1 MKLKPMST
9 DLNTEKMKRSIYLGV
24 CLTAIACIVISCSKS
39 GGKIASNPAAYLK
52 NDEQKAMLATLK
64 DLAHGQMYSVE
75 YSADYCL
82 DEIMAGGGASSSL
95 KLLGKALPLLT
106 TVPLSRAG
114 GGFDFGCSAFCVK
127 SPSGDILVGRNFDYR
142 FVSASNVL
150 VHNVSKGAAHK
161 SVNISSLP
169 FIDKDTY
176 VAGALSDGK
185 TDISVPVTASIYC
198 CLDGMNDAGL
208 FIGVLSLRG
217 TGGAVQHEA
226 GKGDIVPTL
235 AIRLIL
241 DTCTSVDE
249 AVEVFRSHN
258 FFADGENSD
267 SNFHFLI
274 ADAGGKSVVV
284 EYYRPGEVPPLSEP
298 AAKDWTMNLIDTDHV
313 TNFYLSEEW
322 WNFGGGQTRYDT
334 LHDTLE
340 SKNRVMTED
349 ECMALLDDV
358 HTNLQSEGGD
368 ITSNT
373 QWSVVYNLSKKTA
386 TICVN
391 KNYEDKLPFQL

>member
-1 MKLKPMST
+1 M
-9 DLNTEKMKRSIYLGV
+9 KMKRSIHLGI
-24 CLTAIACIVISCSKS
+24 CLSAIACIVFSCDKD
-39 GGKIASNPAAYLK
+39 GDKTITNPAAYLR
-52 NDEQKAMLATLK
+52 NDEQKSMLATLK
-64 DLAHGQMYSVE
+64 NLAGGQLYSVE

-82 DEIMAGGGASSSL
+82 DEIMAAGGASSSI

-106 TVPLSRAG
+106 TIPLGKSDASL
-114 GGFDFGCSAFCVK
+114 DFGCSAFCVK
-127 SPSGDILVGRNFDYR
+127 SPDGDVLVGRNFDYR

-150 VHNVSKGAAHK
+150 VHNVAKDVPHK
-161 SVNISSLP
+161 SVNISALP

-185 TDISVPVTASIYC
+185 TDLSLPVTASIYC
-198 CLDGMNDAGL
+198 CMDGMNDAGL

-226 GKGDIVPTL
+226 GKSDIVPAL

-241 DTCTSVDE
+241 DRCSNVDE
-249 AVEVFRSHN
+249 AVEVFRTHN
-258 FFADGENSD
+258 FFADGEESD

-274 ADAGGKSVVV
+274 SDAAGKSVVV

-298 AAKDWTMNLIDTDHV
+298 ASKDWTLNVIETDHV
-313 TNFYLSEEW
+313 TNFFLSEEW
-322 WNFGGGQTRYDT
+322 WDFGGGQERYKK
-334 LHDTLE
+334 LHNTLE
-340 SKNRVMTED
+340 SKNRVMTEK
-349 ECMALLDDV
+349 ECMDLLEDV
-358 HTNLQSEGGD
+358 HTDLQSEGGD

-373 QWSVVYNLSKKTA
+373 QWSVVYNLSRKTA

-391 KNYEDKLPFQL
+391 KNYKDKLQFAL

>member
-1 MKLKPMST
+1 MKSL
-9 DLNTEKMKRSIYLGV
+9 IYFGI
-24 CLTAIACIVISCSKS
+24 CLSAIACIVSSCDKD
-39 GGKIASNPAAYLK
+39 GDKTITNPAAYLK
-52 NDEQKAMLATLK
+52 NDEQQAMLATLK
-64 DLAHGQMYSVE
+64 NMADGQLYSLE

-82 DEIMAGGGASSSL
+82 DEIMAGGGASSSV
-95 KLLGKALPLLT
+95 KLLGKSLPLLT
-106 TVPLSRAG
+106 TVPLGKATSG
-114 GGFDFGCSAFCVK
+114 LDFGCSAFCVK
-127 SPSGDILVGRNFDYR
+127 SPDGDVLVGRNFDYR

-150 VHNVSKGAAHK
+150 VHNVAKDALHK
-161 SVNISSLP
+161 SVNISALP

-185 TDISVPVTASIYC
+185 TDLSVPVTASIYC

-217 TGGAVQHEA
+217 TGGAVQHEE
-226 GKGDIVPTL
+226 GKSDIVPTL

-241 DTCTSVDE
+241 DKCSNVDE
-249 AVEVFRSHN
+249 AVEVFRAHN

-267 SNFHFLI
+267 SNFHFLV
-274 ADAGGKSVVV
+274 ADADGKSVVV
-284 EYYRPGEVPPLSEP
+284 EYYRPGELPPLSEP
-298 AAKDWTMNLIDTDHV
+298 AAKDWTLNLIDTDHV

-322 WNFGGGQTRYDT
+322 WNFGRGQDRYDK
-334 LHDTLE
+334 LHEALE

-349 ECMALLDDV
+349 ECMALLEAV
-358 HTNLQSEGGD
+358 HTELQSEDGD

-373 QWSVVYNLSKKTA
+373 QWSVVYNLTKKTA

-391 KNYEDKLPFQL
+391 KNYKDKLPFTL